1 LRDER
6 GVFIS
11 GGVKPK
17 TDPRVDAYI
26 AKSAPFA
33 QPILRR
39 LRKLVHQ
46 ACPEAE
52 ETIKWSM
59 PSFTH
64 GGRILCGM
72 AAFKAHCAVWFW
84 HQKMHGI
91 ARRDGAKAD
100 EAMGNLGR
108 ITSPADLPPDRT
120 ILGYVRKTKEL
131 NETGGPAR
139 ARPKARKPLP
149 VPADLTAG
157 LRKTPKAAANF
168 KAFSPSQRGEYIEW
182 ITEAKRPETRSQRL
196 ATTLEWLA
204 EGKKRNWKYEN
215 C

>member
-1 LRDER
+1 MRAVPAGLIV
-6 GVFIS
+6 GAM
-11 GGVKPK
+11 KPK

-26 AKSAPFA
+26 AKSAAFA
-33 QPILRR
+33 QPILRHV
-39 LRKLVHQ
+39 RKLVHQ

-59 PSFTH
+59 PSFTL

-84 HQKMHGI
+84 HQKMHGM
-91 ARRDGAKAD
+91 AKRGVKGS
-100 EAMGNLGR
+100 EAMGHLGR
-108 ITSPADLPPDRT
+108 ITSLAGLPPDKT

-149 VPADLTAG
+149 VPADLSAG
-157 LRKTPKAAANF
+157 LRKTPPAAASF
-168 KAFSPSQRGEYIEW
+168 QAFSSSQRREYIEW
-182 ITEAKRPETRSQRL
+182 ITEAKRPETRAQRL

-204 EGKKRNWKYEN
+204 KGRKRNWKYEN

>member
-1 LRDER
+1 M
-6 GVFIS
+6 
-11 GGVKPK
+11 KPK

-26 AKSAPFA
+26 AKSAAFA
-33 QPILRR
+33 QPILRHV
-39 LRKLVHQ
+39 RKLVHQ

-59 PSFTH
+59 PSFTL

-84 HQKMHGI
+84 HQKMHGM
-91 ARRDGAKAD
+91 AKRGVKGS
-100 EAMGNLGR
+100 EAMGHLGR
-108 ITSPADLPPDRT
+108 ITSLAGLPPDKT

-149 VPADLTAG
+149 VPADLSAG
-157 LRKTPKAAANF
+157 LRKTPPAAASF
-168 KAFSPSQRGEYIEW
+168 QAFSSSQRREYIEW
-182 ITEAKRPETRSQRL
+182 ITEAKRPETRAQRL

-204 EGKKRNWKYEN
+204 KGRKRNWKYEN